1 MGRGCV
7 AQPPRRP
14 GLAMTPAARLA
25 STIEL
30 LEAIGRAGPPI
41 EPVID
46 GFVRS
51 RRYMGSKDRR
61 AVLERVF
68 AVLRATRRLDWHI
81 VRAGGVGPV
90 PRQRVLAGLILI
102 EGLRP
107 ADAAALFSE
116 DGHAPPPLD
125 DAEAALMERL
135 AGQPLDH
142 PEMPPPVTLEVA
154 DWLEGP
160 LRRAFG
166 PALRSELAAL
176 NAPAPLDLR
185 VNTLKTT
192 PEAARATLAAEGV
205 ESKPT
210 PLSPVGLRVAGRAS
224 LPATRAFRDGLIEV
238 QDEGSQLVALLAGA
252 RPGMTVVDFC
262 AGAGGKSLALAAAMG
277 RAGHLTGTLWALDV
291 EARFLRR
298 LTERAQRAGA
308 GAIRTHTL
316 DGEADPWL
324 AAHADAVDLVLVDA
338 PCSGSGV
345 WRRHPAARAWLT
357 PERLAE
363 VIERQRSALAAAM
376 PLVKPGGRLVY
387 ATCSV
392 LVEENEER
400 VAEILTAHRDF
411 RTVTVVEAWTATL
424 AVPCPVEGP
433 CLRLSPVRT
442 GTDGF
447 FVAILERQGG

>member
-1 MGRGCV
+1 
-7 AQPPRRP
+7 
-14 GLAMTPAARLA
+14 MTPAARLA
-25 STIEL
+25 ATIEL

-61 AVLERVF
+61 AVTERTYG
-68 AVLRATRRLDWHI
+68 VLRAARRLEWHLA
-81 VRAGGVGPV
+81 RAGRNEPTA
-90 PRQRVLAGLILI
+90 RLRALAGLLLI
-102 EGLRP
+102 EALRP
-107 ADAAALFSE
+107 ADVAALFSG
-116 DGHAPPPLD
+116 DGHAPAPLD
-125 DAEAALMERL
+125 DAEAALAEAL
-135 AGQPLDH
+135 TGQPLDH
-142 PEMPPPVTLEVA
+142 PAMPQPVTLEVA

-166 PALRSELAAL
+166 PALRAEMAAL

-192 PEAARATLAAEGV
+192 PEAARTTLAAEGV
-205 ESKPT
+205 ESEFT

-224 LPATRAFRDGLIEV
+224 LPATRAFQDGLIEV
-238 QDEGSQLVALLAGA
+238 QDEGSQIVALLAGA

-262 AGAGGKSLALAAAMG
+262 AGAGGKTLALAAAMAEAG
-277 RAGHLTGTLWALDV
+277 RLNGTLWALDV
-291 EARFLRR
+291 EARFLKR
-298 LTERAQRAGA
+298 LTERAARAGA
-308 GAIRTHTL
+308 AAIRTHAL

-324 AAHADAVDLVLVDA
+324 AAHAGTADVVLVDA

-363 VIERQRSALAAAM
+363 AIEHQRSALAAAM
-376 PLVKPGGRLVY
+376 PLVKPGGRLLY

-400 VAEILTAHRDF
+400 VAELLTAHRDF
-411 RTVTVVEAWTATL
+411 RTVTVVDAWTANL
-424 AVPCPVEGP
+424 AAPCPVEGP

-447 FVAILERQGG
+447 FLAIFERQSG